1 MRADLDAGGGGSG
14 GHENAPSNLVICD
27 RCEKVRNIAGDVPD
41 GSWTCCLQEA
51 SSSSAPPPPGVEK
64 GKGKAVDDDDS
75 PRASSFACV
84 RCSRVRQQPDAST
97 PYRLCCD
104 LPDDQ
109 LVGIVGSTRVAAQL
123 SEADVRTQEALAA
136 VAVDDE
142 DGGEVTRVARRAR
155 VNVDALLEW
164 IAVAR
169 GRELDEIMAE
179 VLAPAADASTFDVK
193 AAFACLEQRAG
204 VSTPADLVAA
214 PVETTLLPALRDLA
228 VRERDIA
235 LWKARAS
242 ARLESAPAW
251 MGTAKTSFPT
261 VAEANEEDEDED
273 EDTTDDGLLRAAL
286 DAMEEHP
293 DANRAGEAVQY
304 LFRLSC
310 NVAESPDEPRYRRVR
325 MENKAYL
332 AHAVGVP
339 GGTLAMD
346 AMGWEDAADG
356 SSRVLP
362 EGRRIGMRTLR
373 TLQDRLKAMVARAA
387 LRAVVSR

>member
-1 MRADLDAGGGGSG
+1 MRADPDAGSG
-14 GHENAPSNLVICD
+14 ASGCHETAPSNLVICD
-27 RCEKVRNIAGDVPD
+27 RCEKVRIIAGDVPD

-51 SSSSAPPPPGVEK
+51 SSSSAPQRGVEK
-64 GKGKAVDDDDS
+64 GKGKAVEDQGA
-75 PRASSFACV
+75 PRVLSFACV

-123 SEADVRTQEALAA
+123 SEAGVPTQEALAA

-142 DGGEVTRVARRAR
+142 DGGEVTRVARRVR
-155 VNVDALLEW
+155 VNANALFEW

-179 VLAPAADASTFDVK
+179 VLAPADDVSTFDVK
-193 AAFACLEQRAG
+193 AAFAHLEQRAG
-204 VSTPADLVAA
+204 VSTPADLLAA
-214 PVETTLLPALRDLA
+214 PVETTLLPALRDLG
-228 VRERDIA
+228 VCERDIA
-235 LWKARAS
+235 LWKARAA

-261 VAEANEEDEDED
+261 VAEVNEEGEEEDEDH
-273 EDTTDDGLLRAAL
+273 TDDGLLRAAL
-286 DAMEEHP
+286 DAREEHP
-293 DANRAGEAVQY
+293 DANCAGEAVQY

-310 NVAESPDEPRYRRVR
+310 NIAESPDELRYRRVR

-362 EGRRIGMRTLR
+362 EGRCIGTRTLR

-387 LRAVVSR
+387 LSAVVSR

>member
-1 MRADLDAGGGGSG
+1 M
-14 GHENAPSNLVICD
+14 
-27 RCEKVRNIAGDVPD
+27 
-41 GSWTCCLQEA
+41 
-51 SSSSAPPPPGVEK
+51 
-64 GKGKAVDDDDS
+64 
-75 PRASSFACV
+75 
-84 RCSRVRQQPDAST
+84 
-97 PYRLCCD
+97 
-104 LPDDQ
+104 
-109 LVGIVGSTRVAAQL
+109 
-123 SEADVRTQEALAA
+123 
-136 VAVDDE
+136 
-142 DGGEVTRVARRAR
+142 R
-155 VNVDALLEW
+155 VNANALFEW

-179 VLAPAADASTFDVK
+179 VLAPADDVSTFDVK
-193 AAFACLEQRAG
+193 AAFAHLEQRAG
-204 VSTPADLVAA
+204 VSTPADLLAA
-214 PVETTLLPALRDLA
+214 PVETTLLPALRDLG
-228 VRERDIA
+228 VCERDIA
-235 LWKARAS
+235 LWKARAA

-261 VAEANEEDEDED
+261 VAEVNEEGEEEDEDH
-273 EDTTDDGLLRAAL
+273 TDDGLLRAAL

-293 DANRAGEAVQY
+293 DANCAGEAVQY

-310 NVAESPDEPRYRRVR
+310 NIAESPDELRYRRVR

-362 EGRRIGMRTLR
+362 EGRRIGTRTLR

-387 LRAVVSR
+387 LSAVVSR